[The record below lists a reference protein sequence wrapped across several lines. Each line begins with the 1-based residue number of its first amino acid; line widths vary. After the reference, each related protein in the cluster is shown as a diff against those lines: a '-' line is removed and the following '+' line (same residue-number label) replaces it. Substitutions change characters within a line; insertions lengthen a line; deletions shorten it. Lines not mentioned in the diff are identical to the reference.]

1 MLADWYRPI
10 PYGMSIIPN
19 GPVRKPSEYR
29 MELVA
34 VGKRLR
40 ELREKHLGLDTLELA
55 TLLREMGVK
64 GASNASV
71 SRYESGKRTP
81 PADYIW
87 AMAHLTGVTTD
98 WILAPAPSAAAD
110 PYRKGAEKAI
120 VAMFERL
127 LEIAESVG
135 IEWPTVPA
143 GGEEGQKARLAKRM
157 RVAAQRRREHYRE
170 DLEHRRSGTDDDA

>member
-1 MLADWYRPI
+1 M
-10 PYGMSIIPN
+10 
-19 GPVRKPSEYR
+19 RKPLGYR

-55 TLLREMGVK
+55 ALLKEMGVR

-87 AMAHLTGVTTD
+87 AMAHLAGVTTD
-98 WILAPAPSAAAD
+98 WILAPAPAGAAD
-110 PYRKGAEKAI
+110 PYREGVERAI

-135 IEWPTVPA
+135 IEWPTAAA
-143 GGEEGQKARLAKRM
+143 GGEEGQEGRLAERLKT
-157 RVAAQRRREHYRE
+157 AARRRREHYRE
-170 DLEHRRSGTDDDA
+170 DLERRRAGTDDGA